1 MRGAESLR
9 LFRIPNFSA
18 LWLGQLV
25 SIFGDRF
32 TYLALLALVVESAR
46 DRSNPAAELALI
58 PLVSFLPAIL
68 LAPAVGALVDRWNT
82 RTTLIVSDA
91 CRGLIVAAIIPAAA
105 QGGLPAALALVFL
118 LYVANTFF
126 LPARSAI
133 LPDLVPPD
141 RLVEA
146 NSLAT
151 LAGVIG
157 TIAGAVIGGIV
168 VERSGWRIGF
178 LLDSATYFV
187 SVAALALI
195 RMPPRD
201 RSEDRPTASPAT
213 ARGPS
218 EAYRALAR
226 DVREGARITISSRTV
241 WGSMAAMALL
251 WIAGGGL
258 HVAVPTLLERRGG
271 GTGAA
276 AGVGAA
282 SIPGGG
288 PGVIS
293 GVGTLLGFVATGMV
307 AGTLLLAA
315 RGRGAGWARVRWA
328 MTFAGASLVLFATQ
342 SSYAAMA
349 IAAIGAGFS
358 VAVLL
363 VTTESLI
370 QEAVPAPVRARVF
383 ALRDFLARA
392 GVVLSAGAFGWVLHS
407 GWVTPS
413 VAVVAAGA
421 LLGLG
426 AVALRGGGDLRRSSS
441 PPPASR

>member
-9 LFRIPNFSA
+9 LFRIPNFTA

-91 CRGLIVAAIIPAAA
+91 CRGLIVAAIIPAAGV
-105 QGGLPAALALVFL
+105 GGLSAALALVFL

-133 LPDLVPPD
+133 LPDLVPRD

-178 LLDSATYFV
+178 LLDAATYFV

-195 RMPPRD
+195 RMPPRVA
-201 RSEDRPTASPAT
+201 SEEARPAT
-213 ARGPS
+213 ARAPQSRGAG
-218 EAYRALAR
+218 EAYRALAL
-226 DVREGARITISSRTV
+226 DVREGARIAISSRTV
-241 WGSMAAMALL
+241 LGSMAALALL
-251 WIAGGGL
+251 WIAGGAL
-258 HVAVPTLLERRGG
+258 HVAVPTLLEQRGG
-271 GTGAA
+271 LGAGAGAIPVAGTGM
-276 AGVGAA
+276 V
-282 SIPGGG
+282 
-288 PGVIS
+288 S
-293 GVGTLLGFVATGMV
+293 GVGVLLGFVAAGMV
-307 AGTLLLAA
+307 AGTLILAA
-315 RGRGAGWARVRWA
+315 RGHGAGGARVRWA
-328 MTFAGASLVLFATQ
+328 LAMAGASLLLFATQ
-342 SSYAAMA
+342 PAYVTMSIAAM
-349 IAAIGAGFS
+349 GAGFS
-358 VAVLL
+358 VALLL

-370 QEAVPAPVRARVF
+370 QEAVPGPVRARVF
-383 ALRDFLARA
+383 ALRDFLARV
-392 GVVLSAGAFGWVLHS
+392 GVVLSAGAFGGILHA
-407 GWVTPS
+407 GWATPP
-413 VAVVAAGA
+413 VAVGAAGL

-426 AVALRGGGDLRRSSS
+426 AVAFRGGTDLRRSSS

>member
-9 LFRIPNFSA
+9 LFRIPNFTA

-91 CRGLIVAAIIPAAA
+91 CRGLIVAAIIPAAGV
-105 QGGLPAALALVFL
+105 GGLSAALALVFL

-133 LPDLVPPD
+133 LPDLVPRD

-178 LLDSATYFV
+178 LLDAATYFV

-195 RMPPRD
+195 RMSPRVD
-201 RSEDRPTASPAT
+201 SEGARPAS
-213 ARGPS
+213 ARAPQSRGAG
-218 EAYRALAR
+218 EAYRALAL
-226 DVREGARITISSRTV
+226 DVREGARIAISSRTV
-241 WGSMAAMALL
+241 LGSMAALALL
-251 WIAGGGL
+251 WIAGGAL
-258 HVAVPTLLERRGG
+258 HVAVPTLLEQRGG
-271 GTGAA
+271 LGAGAGAIPVAGTGM
-276 AGVGAA
+276 V
-282 SIPGGG
+282 
-288 PGVIS
+288 S
-293 GVGTLLGFVATGMV
+293 GVGVLLGFVAAGMV
-307 AGTLLLAA
+307 AGTLILAA
-315 RGRGAGWARVRWA
+315 RGHGAGGARVRWA
-328 MTFAGASLVLFATQ
+328 LAMAGASLLLFATQ
-342 SSYAAMA
+342 PAYVTMSIAAM
-349 IAAIGAGFS
+349 GAGFS
-358 VAVLL
+358 VALLL

-370 QEAVPAPVRARVF
+370 QEAVPGPVRARVF
-383 ALRDFLARA
+383 ALRDFLARV
-392 GVVLSAGAFGWVLHS
+392 GVVLSAGAFGGILHA
-407 GWVTPS
+407 GWATPP
-413 VAVVAAGA
+413 VAVGAAGL

-426 AVALRGGGDLRRSSS
+426 AVAFRGGTDLRRSSS